1 MGLFKK
7 KSDPAATPAP
17 AESAPPTLARRS
29 AHRHST
35 IKSGRTI
42 GEQRERLETANE
54 RLAARQKDK
63 RRQRWRV
70 AIVSAGFILLA
81 LAGGIVYFEFFYE
94 DGEPQPTTVE
104 EITYTPTVEVI
115 DEDAT
120 ATSGMKSSGKNLL
133 IMVSISLAVAFL
145 YFIITPLSLS
155 NPTEL
160 LARTSPTFYDVL
172 IALFGG
178 FAGIL
183 EQCRKDKGTVFSGVA
198 IATALMPPLCTAG
211 YGLACGEISY
221 FLGALYLFVINCTFI
236 MLATYVGV
244 KYFRFRPTEY
254 QDEAIGKRTKRLTTA
269 LIIIFIIPSIWSA
282 VLFIQRNNFEV
293 NAISFSEHRST
304 YGKSILYDY
313 RIDHKEN
320 TTLTLFFTGETLS
333 ERDKEELY
341 SVAAEYN
348 IGKEQIRIRD
358 YSIEEKSDM
367 NAFKDIYE
375 KKESIISAK
384 EQEIVLLKNE
394 LERIRNNELEY
405 DKISKEIF
413 SIKSSVHEVSITTG
427 HSFNRDSLSGNA
439 VISVVVDSAD
449 SISISELEELKQW
462 LKIRLDT
469 ETIDVT
475 QR

>member
-1 MGLFKK
+1 MGFFQNFTALIRETLNLNGHIDTAAAERSIRSNIEFKGPNAWILAVAVIIASVGLNVNSIPVVIGAMLISPLMGPIFGLGLGLGV
-7 KSDPAATPAP
+7 SDIQ
-17 AESAPPTLARRS
+17 L
-29 AHRHST
+29 
-35 IKSGRTI
+35 
-42 GEQRERLETANE
+42 
-54 RLAARQKDK
+54 
-63 RRQRWRV
+63 
-70 AIVSAGFILLA
+70 
-81 LAGGIVYFEFFYE
+81 
-94 DGEPQPTTVE
+94 
-104 EITYTPTVEVI
+104 
-115 DEDAT
+115 
-120 ATSGMKSSGKNLL
+120 MKSSGKNLL
-133 IMVSISLAVAFL
+133 VMVSISLAVAFL
-145 YFIITPLSLS
+145 YFLITPLSLS

-211 YGLACGEISY
+211 YGLACREFSY

-236 MLATYVGV
+236 MLATYAGV

-254 QDEAIGKRTKRLTTA
+254 QDEAIGKRTKRLTSA

-282 VLFIQRNNFEV
+282 VLLIQQNNFDV
-293 NAISFSEHRST
+293 NATTFAEHRST

-313 RIDHKEN
+313 KIDHKEN
-320 TTLTLFFTGETLS
+320 TTLTLFFTGEALS
-333 ERDKEELY
+333 DRDKEELY
-341 SVAAEYN
+341 SVASEYD
-348 IGKEQIRIRD
+348 IEKEQIQIRD
-358 YSIEEKSDM
+358 YSAQDQSDM

-394 LERIRNNELEY
+394 LEKIKNNELEY

-413 SIKSSVHEVSITTG
+413 SIKSSVQNVSITKG
-427 HSFNRDSLSGNA
+427 QSFNRDSTSGNP
-439 VISVVVDSAD
+439 VISIVVDSSD

>member
-1 MGLFKK
+1 MGFFQNFTALIRETLNLNGHIDTAAAERSIRSNIEFKGPNAWILAVAVIIASVGLNVNSIPVVIGAMLISPLMGPIFGLGLGLGV
-7 KSDPAATPAP
+7 SDIQ
-17 AESAPPTLARRS
+17 L
-29 AHRHST
+29 
-35 IKSGRTI
+35 
-42 GEQRERLETANE
+42 
-54 RLAARQKDK
+54 
-63 RRQRWRV
+63 
-70 AIVSAGFILLA
+70 
-81 LAGGIVYFEFFYE
+81 
-94 DGEPQPTTVE
+94 
-104 EITYTPTVEVI
+104 
-115 DEDAT
+115 
-120 ATSGMKSSGKNLL
+120 MKSSGKNLL
-133 IMVSISLAVAFL
+133 VMVSISLAVAFL
-145 YFIITPLSLS
+145 YFLITPLSLS

-211 YGLACGEISY
+211 YGLACREFSY

-236 MLATYVGV
+236 MLATYAGV

-254 QDEAIGKRTKRLTTA
+254 QDEAIGKRTKRLTSA

-282 VLFIQRNNFEV
+282 VLLIQQNNFDV
-293 NAISFSEHRST
+293 NATTFAEHRST
-304 YGKSILYDY
+304 YGKSVLYDY
-313 RIDHKEN
+313 KIDHKEN
-320 TTLTLFFTGETLS
+320 TTLTLFFTGEALS
-333 ERDKEELY
+333 DRDKDELY
-341 SVAAEYN
+341 SVASEYD
-348 IGKEQIRIRD
+348 IEKEQIQIRD
-358 YSIEEKSDM
+358 YSAQDQSDM

-394 LERIRNNELEY
+394 LEKIKNNELEY

-413 SIKSSVHEVSITTG
+413 SIKSSVQNVSITKG
-427 HSFNRDSLSGNA
+427 QSFNRDSTSGNA
-439 VISVVVDSAD
+439 VISIVVYSSD

>member
-1 MGLFKK
+1 MGFFQNFTALIRETLNLNGHIDTAAAERSIRSNIEFKGPNAWILAVAVIIASVGLNVNSIPVVIGAMLISPLMGPIFGLGLGLGV
-7 KSDPAATPAP
+7 SDIQ
-17 AESAPPTLARRS
+17 L
-29 AHRHST
+29 
-35 IKSGRTI
+35 
-42 GEQRERLETANE
+42 
-54 RLAARQKDK
+54 
-63 RRQRWRV
+63 
-70 AIVSAGFILLA
+70 
-81 LAGGIVYFEFFYE
+81 
-94 DGEPQPTTVE
+94 
-104 EITYTPTVEVI
+104 
-115 DEDAT
+115 
-120 ATSGMKSSGKNLL
+120 MKSSGKNLL
-133 IMVSISLAVAFL
+133 VMVSISLAVAFL
-145 YFIITPLSLS
+145 YFLITPLSLS

-211 YGLACGEISY
+211 YGLACREFSY

-236 MLATYVGV
+236 MLATYAGV

-254 QDEAIGKRTKRLTTA
+254 QDEAIGKRTKRLTSA

-282 VLFIQRNNFEV
+282 VLLIQQNNFDV
-293 NAISFSEHRST
+293 NATTFAEHRST

-313 RIDHKEN
+313 KIDHKEN
-320 TTLTLFFTGETLS
+320 TILTLFFTGEALND
-333 ERDKEELY
+333 RDKEELY
-341 SVAAEYN
+341 SVASEYD
-348 IGKEQIRIRD
+348 IEKEQIQIRD
-358 YSIEEKSDM
+358 YSAQDQSDM

-394 LERIRNNELEY
+394 LEKIKNNELEY

-413 SIKSSVHEVSITTG
+413 SIKSSVQNVSITKG
-427 HSFNRDSLSGNA
+427 QSFNRDSTSGNA
-439 VISVVVDSAD
+439 VISIVVDSSD

>member
-1 MGLFKK
+1 MGFFQNFTALIRETLNLNGHIDTAAAERSIRNNIEFKGPNAWILAVAVIIASVGLNVNSIPVVIGAMLISPLMGPIFGLGLGLGV
-7 KSDPAATPAP
+7 SDIQ
-17 AESAPPTLARRS
+17 L
-29 AHRHST
+29 
-35 IKSGRTI
+35 
-42 GEQRERLETANE
+42 
-54 RLAARQKDK
+54 
-63 RRQRWRV
+63 
-70 AIVSAGFILLA
+70 
-81 LAGGIVYFEFFYE
+81 
-94 DGEPQPTTVE
+94 
-104 EITYTPTVEVI
+104 
-115 DEDAT
+115 
-120 ATSGMKSSGKNLL
+120 MKSSGKNLL
-133 IMVSISLAVAFL
+133 VMVSISLAVAFL
-145 YFIITPLSLS
+145 YFLITPLSLS

-211 YGLACGEISY
+211 YGLACREFSY

-236 MLATYVGV
+236 MLATYAGV

-254 QDEAIGKRTKRLTTA
+254 QDEAIGKRTKRLTSA

-282 VLFIQRNNFEV
+282 VLLIQQNNFDV
-293 NAISFSEHRST
+293 NATTFAEHRST

-313 RIDHKEN
+313 KIDHKEN
-320 TTLTLFFTGETLS
+320 TTLTLFFTGEALS
-333 ERDKEELY
+333 DRDKEELY
-341 SVAAEYN
+341 SVASEYD
-348 IGKEQIRIRD
+348 IEKEQIQIRD
-358 YSIEEKSDM
+358 YSAQDQSDM

-394 LERIRNNELEY
+394 LEKIKNNELEY

-413 SIKSSVHEVSITTG
+413 SIKSSVHNVSITKG
-427 HSFNRDSLSGNA
+427 QSFNRDSTSGNA
-439 VISVVVDSAD
+439 VISIVIDSAD

>member
-1 MGLFKK
+1 M
-7 KSDPAATPAP
+7 
-17 AESAPPTLARRS
+17 
-29 AHRHST
+29 
-35 IKSGRTI
+35 
-42 GEQRERLETANE
+42 
-54 RLAARQKDK
+54 
-63 RRQRWRV
+63 
-70 AIVSAGFILLA
+70 GFIQNLTTLIRETLNLNGHIDTAAAERSIRSNIEFKGPNAWILA
-81 LAGGIVYFEFFYE
+81 VA
-94 DGEPQPTTVE
+94 
-104 EITYTPTVEVI
+104 VI
-115 DEDAT
+115 IASVGLNVNSIPVVIGAMLISPLMGPIFGLGLGLGVSDIEL
-120 ATSGMKSSGKNLL
+120 MKSSGKNLL
-133 IMVSISLAVAFL
+133 VMVSISLAVAFL

-211 YGLACGEISY
+211 YGLACGEFSY

-254 QDEAIGKRTKRLTTA
+254 QDETIGKRTKRLTTA
-269 LIIIFIIPSIWSA
+269 LIIVFIIPSIWSA
-282 VLFIQRNNFEV
+282 VLLIQQNNFDV
-293 NAISFSEHRST
+293 NATSFAEHRSS

-313 RIDHKEN
+313 KIDHKDN

-333 ERDKEELY
+333 ERDKDELY
-341 SVAAEYN
+341 MVAAEYD
-348 IGKEQIRIRD
+348 IKKEQIQIRD
-358 YSIEEKSDM
+358 YSLEEKSDM

-384 EQEIVLLKNE
+384 EQEIVLLKSE
-394 LERIRNNELEY
+394 LDKIKNNELAY
-405 DKISKEIF
+405 DKISEEIF
-413 SIKSSVHEVSITTG
+413 RIKSSVSDVTITTG
-427 HSFNRDSLSGNA
+427 HTFSRDSTAGKEIIY
-439 VISVVVDSAD
+439 VSVSSAD
-449 SISISELEELKQW
+449 SIAVRELDELREW
-462 LKIRLDT
+462 LKVRLDT
-469 ETIDVT
+469 DTIEVL

>member
-1 MGLFKK
+1 MGFFQNFTALIRETLNLNGHIDTAAAERSIRSNIEFKGPNAWILAVAVIIASVGLNVNSIPVVIGAMLISPLMGPIFGLGLGLGV
-7 KSDPAATPAP
+7 SDIQ
-17 AESAPPTLARRS
+17 L
-29 AHRHST
+29 
-35 IKSGRTI
+35 
-42 GEQRERLETANE
+42 
-54 RLAARQKDK
+54 
-63 RRQRWRV
+63 
-70 AIVSAGFILLA
+70 
-81 LAGGIVYFEFFYE
+81 
-94 DGEPQPTTVE
+94 
-104 EITYTPTVEVI
+104 
-115 DEDAT
+115 
-120 ATSGMKSSGKNLL
+120 MKSSGKNLL
-133 IMVSISLAVAFL
+133 VMVSISLAVAFL
-145 YFIITPLSLS
+145 YFLITPLSLS

-211 YGLACGEISY
+211 YGLACREFSY

-236 MLATYVGV
+236 MLATYAGV

-254 QDEAIGKRTKRLTTA
+254 QDEAIGKRTKRLTSA

-282 VLFIQRNNFEV
+282 VLLIQQNNFDV
-293 NAISFSEHRST
+293 NATTFAEHRST

-313 RIDHKEN
+313 KIDHKEN
-320 TTLTLFFTGETLS
+320 TILTLFFTGEALND
-333 ERDKEELY
+333 RDKEELY
-341 SVAAEYN
+341 SVASEYD
-348 IGKEQIRIRD
+348 IEKEQIQIRN
-358 YSIEEKSDM
+358 YSAQDQSDM

-394 LERIRNNELEY
+394 LEKIKNNELEY

-413 SIKSSVHEVSITTG
+413 SIKSSVQNVSITKG
-427 HSFNRDSLSGNA
+427 QSFNRDSTSGNA
-439 VISVVVDSAD
+439 VISIVVDSSD